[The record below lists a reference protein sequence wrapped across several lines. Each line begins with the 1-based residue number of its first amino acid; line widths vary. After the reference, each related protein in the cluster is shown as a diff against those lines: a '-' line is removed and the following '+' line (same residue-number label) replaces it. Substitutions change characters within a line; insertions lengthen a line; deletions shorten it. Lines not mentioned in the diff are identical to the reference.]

1 MGNCLVTKL
10 KASVDNDNLPKLGVL
25 TLNIE
30 ATAEA
35 DINTARVG
43 FNCLSPITVKPVGGH
58 IWLSY
63 SEYGDETKWTDQ
75 EITINPKSG
84 YVPGRVTDKVTGV
97 YCENKNFKLEVSS
110 KYDISII
117 LISTGGSLNKAN
129 VQLNTADLKFLPLVC
144 CYLGYSNNTL
154 GDVKDIPMDNLQEL
168 NLVAQS
174 NITGNL
180 SDITAINLKVLG
192 LYNSGVRGSIEDFV
206 SAQCDAGRTS
216 VPSNEPISV
225 RAILENG
232 RTFGG
237 NVYNLGNTFA
247 FMYWEGKNKIA
258 IYQNG
263 KYSDNSYTSVYVK
276 GFSASDSEVVAWKA
290 AGKTVVDATTG
301 EEL

>member
-25 TLNIE
+25 TLNVE
-30 ATAEA
+30 ATAGA
-35 DINTARVG
+35 NSDAAKVG

-58 IWLSY
+58 IWLKRSD
-63 SEYGDETKWTDQ
+63 YGDETKWTDQ
-75 EITINPKSG
+75 EITINPRSG
-84 YVPGRVTDKVTGV
+84 YVPGNASTSVTYV

-110 KYDISII
+110 KYDISIVFTN
-117 LISTGGSLNKAN
+117 TGGFLNKSN
-129 VQLNTADLKFLPLVC
+129 VQINTADLKFLPLVC
-144 CYLGYSNNTL
+144 CYLGYANNTF

-168 NLVAQS
+168 NLVWQN
-174 NITGNL
+174 NIVGNL
-180 SDITAINLKVLG
+180 SDITSINLEYLG

-216 VPSNEPISV
+216 VLSNEPISV
-225 RAILENG
+225 RAILEDG

-237 NVYNLGNTFA
+237 RIYNLGNVFA

-263 KYSDNSYTSVYVK
+263 KYSDNSYTHVYVK